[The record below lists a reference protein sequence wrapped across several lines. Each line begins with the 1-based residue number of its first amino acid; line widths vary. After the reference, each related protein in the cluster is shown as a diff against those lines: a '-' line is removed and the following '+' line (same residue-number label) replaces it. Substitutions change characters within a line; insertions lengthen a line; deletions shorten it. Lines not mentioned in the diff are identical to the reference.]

1 MFFERAP
8 LAETISEPKGKKT
21 ILFFLWFWYLLS
33 TTSMIYEGSKA
44 KTCWVTFFFASIPLR
59 GLISKIPI
67 HIRVFWTCT
76 PGRNHFRPQGQKN
89 YLILSLILVLLST
102 TSMVFEGSRVQ
113 TFGPPFFYRYTL
125 AGSNIKNSIH
135 IRVFWTCTPGRN
147 HFRPQGQKNYLI
159 LSLILVFVFRHQYGL
174 WRLKSDFFL
183 GHLFFY
189 RYTLAG
195 SNTKN
200 SIHIRVF
207 WTCTPG
213 RNHFRPQTQKTYL
226 FFSLILVFVVHHPHT
241 CFLNVHPWQKQFQT
255 PRAKN
260 YLIVSLILVFF
271 LLSCP
276 QSVLFRE
283 GLRIDFFGSI
293 FFPCV
298 PLRGFIHLN
307 MSMHN
312 GVFSTCIPGKNHFKK
327 LTKIQNHKLQIL
339 NPKSKN
345 LRSQIPKSKMWCMS
359 TYILLYWFILCY
371 VCLQK
376 SNFRGNRG
384 KPF

>member
-1 MFFERAP
+1 M
-8 LAETISEPKGKKT
+8 KT
-21 ILFFLWFWYLLS
+21 QEWKLLGHFLLD
-33 TTSMIYEGSKA
+33 
-44 KTCWVTFFFASIPLR
+44 
-59 GLISKIPI
+59 
-67 HIRVFWTCT
+67 
-76 PGRNHFRPQGQKN
+76 
-89 YLILSLILVLLST
+89 
-102 TSMVFEGSRVQ
+102 
-113 TFGPPFFYRYTL
+113 RYTL

-135 IRVFWTCTPGRN
+135 IRVFLNAHSWQKPFQTPRAKKLSYFFFDFGLCCPPPVW
-147 HFRPQGQKNYLI
+147 FMKAQK
-159 LSLILVFVFRHQYGL
+159 
-174 WRLKSDFFL
+174 WKFF
-183 GHLFFY
+183 GSPFFY
-189 RYTLAG
+189 RYTLAR
-195 SNTKN
+195 SNIKN

-213 RNHFRPQTQKTYL
+213 KNNFRPQGQKTIL
-226 FFSLILVFVVHHPHT
+226 FFLWFWS
-241 CFLNVHPWQKQFQT
+241 
-255 PRAKN
+255 
-260 YLIVSLILVFF
+260 

-283 GLRIDFFGSI
+283 GLRIDFLGSI

-307 MSMHN
+307 MSMQN

-327 LTKIQNHKLQIL
+327 LTKIQNHQLQIL

-376 SNFRGNRG
+376 SNFRGDRG